1 MHIDSYQGYLICKV
15 LEGRKLKSSNRFIFH
30 TSFQPESTLMRPRRF
45 LFIAVLLA
53 VLLSACNKEEP
64 AAPAIDTA
72 PSVQAAEAITMSME
86 ERMASGRKLYA
97 AHCAACHQADGQGL
111 AGAFPPLAGSDYLA
125 SGGPAIAINVVLNG
139 LTGPIK
145 VNGKDYSSVMPNMS
159 YLSDSDVADV
169 VTYVFNSWGNPGG
182 EVNSAEVAAA
192 R

>member
-1 MHIDSYQGYLICKV
+1 
-15 LEGRKLKSSNRFIFH
+15 
-30 TSFQPESTLMRPRRF
+30 MRPRRF